1 MPEAEVGDLRALVL
15 VLDQDPDRVRVL
27 QHVAAV
33 ARRAVR
39 VDRRPDRADPPQR
52 VVEQGPL
59 EVRLREDPEGVA
71 LADSE
76 CEQPVGDLLDCH
88 GRLVPR
94 DLLPAGL
101 ALDQVRGVLASPRG
115 RVAPQAPD
123 RPHELSLRW
132 EGKRGVTAKLPG
144 PTRLIHSGP
153 MRTTWNG
160 SLSFGLVTIPVGLAP
175 ATAPK
180 ARASDVTFRTL
191 HRECGTPIKQK
202 RWCPVH
208 EREVSNDELVKGW
221 EVSKGQFVIVE
232 DADLEAIEQRDT
244 SRAIEISRFVP
255 LAEVDPLFFDRT
267 YFLAPSSAEAQ
278 RKPYVL
284 LLNAMKETGMAAIG
298 RMVIRGNEN
307 FVLIRPKDDALV
319 LETLFL
325 AEDVRSQA
333 EIDEAVEGIGV
344 SEPELD
350 LARQLIDSLVG
361 EWEPDDLHSEYR
373 ENLREMLEAKL
384 AGEEIAMPE
393 PVADAPVVDLMEA
406 LKKSVAA
413 SKKRDGA
420 KPAAER
426 KKAAPR
432 KRAAAK

>member
-1 MPEAEVGDLRALVL
+1 
-15 VLDQDPDRVRVL
+15 
-27 QHVAAV
+27 
-33 ARRAVR
+33 
-39 VDRRPDRADPPQR
+39 
-52 VVEQGPL
+52 
-59 EVRLREDPEGVA
+59 
-71 LADSE
+71 
-76 CEQPVGDLLDCH
+76 
-88 GRLVPR
+88 
-94 DLLPAGL
+94 
-101 ALDQVRGVLASPRG
+101 
-115 RVAPQAPD
+115 
-123 RPHELSLRW
+123 
-132 EGKRGVTAKLPG
+132 
-144 PTRLIHSGP
+144 

-278 RKPYVL
+278 RRPYVL

-307 FVLIRPKDDALV
+307 FVLIRPKDEALV

-333 EIDEAVEGIGV
+333 EIDEAVEAV
-344 SEPELD
+344 DVQEPELE

-361 EWEPDDLHSEYR
+361 EWEPEDLQSEYR
-373 ENLREMLEAKL
+373 QDLRKLLEAKL

-413 SKKRDGA
+413 SKKGDGA
-420 KPAAER
+420 KPAAAR

>member
-1 MPEAEVGDLRALVL
+1 
-15 VLDQDPDRVRVL
+15 
-27 QHVAAV
+27 
-33 ARRAVR
+33 
-39 VDRRPDRADPPQR
+39 
-52 VVEQGPL
+52 
-59 EVRLREDPEGVA
+59 
-71 LADSE
+71 
-76 CEQPVGDLLDCH
+76 
-88 GRLVPR
+88 
-94 DLLPAGL
+94 
-101 ALDQVRGVLASPRG
+101 
-115 RVAPQAPD
+115 
-123 RPHELSLRW
+123 
-132 EGKRGVTAKLPG
+132 
-144 PTRLIHSGP
+144 

-175 ATAPK
+175 ATTPK

-208 EREVSNDELVKGW
+208 DREVPSEELVKGW

-232 DADLEAIEQRDT
+232 DADLEAIAQRDT

-255 LAEVDPLFFDRT
+255 LADVDPLYFDRT

-278 RKPYVL
+278 RRPYVL
-284 LLNAMKETGMAAIG
+284 LLDAMKETGMAAIG

-307 FVLIRPKDDALV
+307 FVLIRPRGDALA

-333 EIDEAVEGIGV
+333 EIDEAVEAIDV
-344 SEPELD
+344 KEPELE

-361 EWEPDDLHSEYR
+361 EWEPTDLQSEYR
-373 ENLREMLEAKL
+373 QNLRELLEAKL

-393 PVADAPVVDLMEA
+393 PVAEAPVVDLMEA

-413 SKKRDGA
+413 SKSRSGDGD
-420 KPAAER
+420 KPSAG

-432 KRAAAK
+432 KRAAAGK